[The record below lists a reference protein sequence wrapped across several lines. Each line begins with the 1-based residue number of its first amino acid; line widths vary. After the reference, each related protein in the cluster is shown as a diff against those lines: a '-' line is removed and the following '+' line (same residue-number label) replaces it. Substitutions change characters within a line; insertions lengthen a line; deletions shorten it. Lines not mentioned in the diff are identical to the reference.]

1 LIHISP
7 RSGSGVLNS
16 YYTLNFQE
24 DSIMSDCI
32 FCKLANGEIPTAKL
46 YEDDDFAVILDAAPA
61 TKGHALIIPK
71 AHYANIHELPDE
83 LVSKAFILAK
93 KTGTRLQNAMEA
105 DGLNIMQN
113 NGVAAGQTV
122 FHFHIHLI
130 PRWTDDHAM
139 VGWKPGTLTDEMRE
153 DIISRFNKQ

>member
-1 LIHISP
+1 
-7 RSGSGVLNS
+7 
-16 YYTLNFQE
+16 
-24 DSIMSDCI
+24 MSDCI

-71 AHYANIHELPDE
+71 AHHANIHELPDE
-83 LVSKAFILAK
+83 LVAKAFILAK

-105 DGLNIMQN
+105 DGLNIVQN
-113 NGVAAGQTV
+113 NGEAAGQTV

-130 PRWTDDHAM
+130 PRMKDGARIVANWTQGA
-139 VGWKPGTLTDEMRE
+139 LTDEIRE
-153 DIISRFNKQ
+153 EVISKFNKQ